1 MGYINCS
8 GSTDS
13 EQRKSIG
20 VFMSTSFDPIVS
32 PSIVSKAL
40 QTIGNADAKLT
51 KVKATIAAEQSK
63 AFNMVLDA
71 MVIACDKPKAL
82 FLKGN
87 AATNPARAQVKGMF
101 DAAVEKGYLT
111 KATAASYQTAFWI
124 AFEQGCAWS
133 ADLNNKKTAD
143 KQAGE
148 KADTSTKAS
157 GKVETTDIPALHKT
171 LSKALA
177 QARILNQS
185 MFVADLT
192 DLIVDTWPDFKET
205 VLTK

>member
-1 MGYINCS
+1 
-8 GSTDS
+8 
-13 EQRKSIG
+13 
-20 VFMSTSFDPIVS
+20 MSTSFDPIVS
-32 PSIVSKAL
+32 PSIISNAL
-40 QTIGNADAKLT
+40 RTIGSADAKLT

-87 AATNPARAQVKGMF
+87 AATNPARAQVKGLF
-101 DAAVEKGYLT
+101 DKAVEAGYLT

-124 AFEQGCAWS
+124 AFETGQPWS

-143 KQAGE
+143 KQAAETKGE
-148 KADTSTKAS
+148 TKAS
-157 GKVETTDIPALHKT
+157 GKVETTDVPALHKT

-177 QARILNQS
+177 QARLLNQS
-185 MFVADLT
+185 IFAADLV
-192 DLIVDTWPDFKET
+192 DLIQDTWPDFNET
-205 VLTK
+205 VLSK